1 GLRVEAVH
9 AVDVVG
15 ANARRPGL
23 NLGLANPMA
32 DLILGDHLEA
42 IAWVLERFGSPRGP
56 FGDLGRRRELLPL

>member
-1 GLRVEAVH
+1 VEAVH
-9 AVDVVG
+9 AADVVG

-42 IAWVLERFGSPRGP
+42 IDWVLRQSSSPRGP
-56 FGDLGRRRELLPL
+56 FTDLGRRRELLPG